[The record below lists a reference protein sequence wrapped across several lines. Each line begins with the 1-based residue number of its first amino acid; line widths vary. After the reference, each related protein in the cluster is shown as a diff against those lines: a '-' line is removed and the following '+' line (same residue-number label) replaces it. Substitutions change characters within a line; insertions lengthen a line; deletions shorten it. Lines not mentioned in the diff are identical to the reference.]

1 MSHKLHD
8 VFPTLKVY
16 VPAVL
21 PDQRLNDAILGLDQ
35 LDKET
40 LAHVAK
46 VAGNADQLLT
56 HFGSQVVTLPEM
68 PGLFAP
74 LQRSLHALFAHVHAD
89 YQALTQRA
97 TDKTSEETV
106 RWQLPEG
113 TSELHN
119 GYNVCDHYF
128 RFVRVRDMQARE
140 WLGTLTF
147 VTLATVE
154 DLPYTLL
161 NWDEVISL
169 LAAITEM
176 FAWALPEGM
185 DPTPSSESESLPL
198 AAETKPLW
206 QSEAENVG
214 RTVAIAYYR
223 LLIGH
228 HIWQHINI
236 VGRECFEHSAEAFE
250 KGDDEEGTR
259 WLFKATRLFRG
270 TTASM
275 WYASIFPLQTYQTE
289 LRPTM
294 VETDSIDAQ
303 QQHLTYNLLKHGIK
317 RFKTVMETRVANNQ
331 PLHSEQTYTIL
342 KQFHEYYVQDM
353 EQHILV
359 ASSKVGLDA
368 SLAQK
373 IWQSKL
379 PANVRAKNAMD
390 LLRDMAGLRRKDWQK
405 VLSIP
410 VAEPE
415 VSA

>member
-1 MSHKLHD
+1 
-8 VFPTLKVY
+8 
-16 VPAVL
+16 
-21 PDQRLNDAILGLDQ
+21 
-35 LDKET
+35 
-40 LAHVAK
+40 
-46 VAGNADQLLT
+46 
-56 HFGSQVVTLPEM
+56 
-68 PGLFAP
+68 
-74 LQRSLHALFAHVHAD
+74 
-89 YQALTQRA
+89 
-97 TDKTSEETV
+97 
-106 RWQLPEG
+106 
-113 TSELHN
+113 
-119 GYNVCDHYF
+119 
-128 RFVRVRDMQARE
+128 
-140 WLGTLTF
+140 
-147 VTLATVE
+147 
-154 DLPYTLL
+154 
-161 NWDEVISL
+161 
-169 LAAITEM
+169 
-176 FAWALPEGM
+176 
-185 DPTPSSESESLPL
+185 
-198 AAETKPLW
+198 
-206 QSEAENVG
+206 
-214 RTVAIAYYR
+214 
-223 LLIGH
+223 
-228 HIWQHINI
+228 
-236 VGRECFEHSAEAFE
+236 
-250 KGDDEEGTR
+250 
-259 WLFKATRLFRG
+259 
-270 TTASM
+270 M

-317 RFKTVMETRVANNQ
+317 RFKTVMETRVTNNQ